1 MSTID
6 LNSPPPNHKYSVS
19 VEREE
24 TAGERRVRLFKD
36 VALFAVAI
44 GFVILIVGLC
54 YSTLSSPTATA
65 EEKKWAMSVLSA
77 ATGGIIGYLV
87 RK

>member
-6 LNSPPPNHKYSVS
+6 LNTPPPNHQYSVS

-24 TAGERRVRLFKD
+24 TAGERRVRLFKAVVLFM
-36 VALFAVAI
+36 VAV
-44 GFVILIVGLC
+44 GFVILVVGLC
-54 YSTLSSPTATA
+54 YSTLASPTAA
-65 EEKKWAMSVLSA
+65 ADEKKWAMSVLSA
-77 ATGGIIGYLV
+77 ATGGIVGYLV

>member
-1 MSTID
+1 MSMID

-24 TAGERRVRLFKD
+24 TAGERHVRLFKD
-36 VALFAVAI
+36 VALFVVAL
-44 GFVILIVGLC
+44 GFVVLIVAVC
-54 YSTLSSPTATA
+54 YSTVSSPAA
-65 EEKKWAMSVLSA
+65 SSEEKKWAMSVLSA
-77 ATGGIIGYLV
+77 AAGGLIGYLV